1 MFIYDLGYIV
11 RWKRI
16 CVEKRL
22 IDPLCFSLARDVL
35 ELKLFF

>member
-16 CVEKRL
+16 CVEQHL
-22 IDPLCFSLARDVL
+22 VDPLCFCLAGNVIDQ
-35 ELKLFF
+35 K